1 MRGVRPPAEV
11 HLSLALLARE
21 DESPPPVRGVPGFPP
36 EITQPPPKMTEGVG
50 RAATTITERVP
61 PLSQSTHAFA
71 ERKCA
76 ELDAHR
82 PAASYSEMLSKL
94 PKSHYPSL
102 NCNFTP
108 SAPGVWDLIRVA
120 FVRPRLLSVVGEWT
134 SCGCHNFRRQ
144 RQSFGRKKILRSM
157 IAPKRN
163 SLHG

>member
-1 MRGVRPPAEV
+1 MRGVRRPKCIF
-11 HLSLALLARE
+11 LSLSSLEKTRALLPSA
-21 DESPPPVRGVPGFPP
+21 GFRDSLP

-76 ELDAHR
+76 ELAAHR
-82 PAASYSEMLSKL
+82 PASYSEMLSKL

-102 NCNFTP
+102 TCNFTP
-108 SAPGVWDLIRVA
+108 GASGVWDLIRVA

-134 SCGCHNFRRQ
+134 SYGFHNFRRQ

-157 IAPKRN
+157 IAPNRN